1 MFDFMKPKTL
11 HARVEN
17 INEITPSFID
27 NFARWYV
34 DKSRF
39 FTFDSNLDGSITFTD
54 QDDNILYVL
63 STVTYMECAGGA
75 NITLQLHHNTDA
87 GELLDTYLYDID
99 IYDQKIKYTLYYSM
113 GSSIGDRYNVIN
125 NNVSKLTKTDDLF
138 QIIKDFFSHCILK
151 MAMYIEK
158 QKEGDLLYETIP
170 DFTKW

>member
-11 HARVEN
+11 HAKVEN

-27 NFARWYV
+27 NFVRWYA

-39 FTFDSNLDGSITFTD
+39 FTFDSNLDGSITLKD
-54 QDDNILYVL
+54 QDDDTIYVL
-63 STVTYMECAGGA
+63 STVTYMEFAGGA
-75 NITLQLHHNTDA
+75 NITLQLHHSASDN
-87 GELLDTYLYDID
+87 LLDTYLYDID
-99 IYDQKIKYTLYYSM
+99 IYDQKIRYTLYYSL
-113 GSSIGDRYNVIN
+113 GPTIGDRYNVVN
-125 NNVSKLTKTDDLF
+125 NDISKLTKTDDLF